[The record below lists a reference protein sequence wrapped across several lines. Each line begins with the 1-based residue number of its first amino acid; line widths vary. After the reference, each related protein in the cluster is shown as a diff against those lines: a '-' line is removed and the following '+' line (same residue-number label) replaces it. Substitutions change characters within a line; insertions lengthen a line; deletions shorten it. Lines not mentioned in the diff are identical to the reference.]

1 MATDRRTGAMVVGLA
16 VDDRRATRAAVRLM
30 MEVGSMEQNMIGS
43 RVVSP
48 SVKRIPT
55 GPTSPED
62 RLWTVHDV
70 SSFLGVPVSTLY
82 QWRVQSRGPACRR
95 MGRHLRYRPEDVR
108 EWVAGLGDARVAW

>member
-1 MATDRRTGAMVVGLA
+1 ME
-16 VDDRRATRAAVRLM
+16 
-30 MEVGSMEQNMIGS
+30 EVGSMEQNVIGL

-70 SSFLGVPVSTLY
+70 SAFLGVPVSTLY